1 MSESLA
7 RDGDLLSNT
16 QITGGALRDFFLTLI
31 NANDKRYE
39 QRFIAQELALHNA
52 LLVRTERDDQVTT
65 AIKEYAGAMLTQQ
78 DRRLEQYATNAA
90 VALDTARASAVALL
104 LAKEAAVNDQIESQH
119 RESAVAINSV
129 RETMSVSL
137 TNQATAVA
145 KAEDANEKRFA
156 SVNEF
161 RATLSD
167 QATKF
172 IARSEVEQRFTSM
185 NEKIVDMSSRMDRNE
200 GRGSG
205 LNAGWGYL
213 VAGLGLLLTVVSVG
227 VAVLVFF
234 MRKG

>member
-1 MSESLA
+1 MAESLA
-7 RDGDLLSNT
+7 REGDLLSST

-104 LAKEAAVNDQIESQH
+104 LAKEAAVNDRIESQH

-129 RETMSVSL
+129 RETISVSL
-137 TNQATAVA
+137 TSQAQAVA

-156 SVNEF
+156 S
-161 RATLSD
+161 ATLSD

-185 NEKIVDMSSRMDRNE
+185 NEKIVDMSSRMDRSE

-205 LNAGWGYL
+205 LSAGWGYL
-213 VAGLGLLLTVVSVG
+213 VAGLGLLLTVISVG
-227 VAVLVFF
+227 VAILVFV